1 MKRNILWT
9 VFLSCLVAFSFNFGW
24 AAEPITIGVVTS
36 LSHPAGEQGY
46 NAVRIAVDEINA
58 KGGVR
63 IGQEKRLINVV
74 ASDTR
79 DSEPGVPVTDALLA
93 LEKTILE
100 KKAQAIVV
108 GPLRSEVFLA
118 SMDMIAKYKV
128 PMLVGIAM
136 TPESEVKFKQSPEK
150 YKYVF
155 RLCVSSKHLMMYLSG
170 IVGFINQEFGFNKVY
185 IMNQDVAWARG
196 TAELL
201 TKGYFEKAGWT
212 IVGRENYPTGSSDFS
227 SGLMKVQT
235 GGAQV
240 VMPIMDMVESI
251 VFVKQW
257 KSMKIPAVMVGFT
270 SRLGIPE
277 AWKNFDG
284 KIGGTMEVVYELGSA
299 IGSKKVP
306 LSMDFQN
313 AYEKRWGGYPSGTGG
328 HGAAPS
334 YEAVKVFAEA
344 IERAGS
350 IDPDAVV
357 SALEKTDRM
366 GVMGRI
372 KFDEVHQVPYG
383 LDAREASIGA
393 GIQWTETGSR
403 VIVYPPTLA
412 EGKIQLPKGMKAVK

>member
-1 MKRNILWT
+1 MKRNILLS
-9 VFLSCLVAFSFNFGW
+9 VFLSCLVLFSFNLVW

-36 LSHPAGEQGY
+36 LAHPAGEQGY

-63 IGQEKRLINVV
+63 VGQEKRLISVV

-100 KKAQAIVV
+100 KKVHAVVV

-136 TPESEVKFKQSPEK
+136 TPESEVKFKQNPEK

-155 RLCVSSKHLMMYLSG
+155 RLCVSSQHLMMYLSG

-185 IMNQDVAWARG
+185 IMNQDVAWARA
-196 TAELL
+196 TAELI
-201 TKGYFEKAGWT
+201 TKRYFEKAGWT
-212 IVGRENYPTGSSDFS
+212 VVGRENYPTGSSDFS
-227 SGLMKVQT
+227 SGLMKAQT

-240 VMPIMDMVESI
+240 IMPIMDMVESI

-270 SRLGIPE
+270 SRLGVPE

-284 KIGGTMEVVYELGSA
+284 KIGGTMEVIYELGSA

-313 AYEKRWGGYPSGTGG
+313 VYEKRWGGYPSGTGG

-334 YEAVKVFAEA
+334 YEAVKVLAEA

-383 LDAREASIGA
+383 LDARETSIGA
-393 GIQWTETGSR
+393 GIQWTETGNR

>member
-1 MKRNILWT
+1 MKRNIG
-9 VFLSCLVAFSFNFGW
+9 VIIFLSCLFAFSYSFVL
-24 AAEPITIGVVTS
+24 AADPITIGVVTS
-36 LSHPAGEQGY
+36 LSHPAGEQGHK
-46 NAVRIAVDEINA
+46 AARIAVDEINA
-58 KGGVR
+58 RGGVKV
-63 IGQEKRLINVV
+63 GQEKRLINVV
-74 ASDTR
+74 ASDSR

-93 LEKTILE
+93 LEKTILD
-100 KKAQAIVV
+100 KKVHAIVV

-118 SMDMIAKYKV
+118 SMDMIAKHKV

-136 TPESEVKFKQSPEK
+136 TPDSEVKFKQSPEK

-155 RLCVSSKHLMMYLSG
+155 RLCVSAKHLMMYLTG
-170 IVGFINQEFGFNKVY
+170 TMGFINQEFGFNKVY

-196 TAELL
+196 TAELM
-201 TKGYFEKAGWT
+201 TKGYFGKAGWT

-227 SGLMKVQT
+227 SGLMKVQS

-240 VMPIMDMVESI
+240 IMPIMDMVESI

-257 KSMKIPAVMVGFT
+257 KSMRIPALMAGFT

-284 KIGGTMEVVYELGSA
+284 KIGGTIEVIYELGSA

-344 IERAGS
+344 VERAGTL
-350 IDPDAVV
+350 DPDAVV
-357 SALEKTDRM
+357 AALEKTDRM

-383 LDAREASIGA
+383 LDPQTAAIGA
-393 GIQWTETGSR
+393 SIQWTETGSR
-403 VIVYPPTLA
+403 MIVYPPVLA

>member
-1 MKRNILWT
+1 MKRNILLI
-9 VFLSCLVAFSFNFGW
+9 VFLSCLVPFSYHIVL

-46 NAVRIAVDEINA
+46 NAARIAVDEINA

-100 KKAQAIVV
+100 KKVKAVVV

-128 PMLVGIAM
+128 PMLVAIAM
-136 TPESEVKFKQSPEK
+136 TPDFETKFKQSPEK

-155 RLCVSSKHLMMYLSG
+155 RLCVSSKHIMMYLSG

-196 TAELL
+196 TAEML

-227 SGLMKVQT
+227 SGLMKVQS

-257 KSMKIPAVMVGFT
+257 KSMRIPAVMVGFT

-284 KIGGTMEVVYELGSA
+284 KIGGTIEVIYELGSA

-306 LSMDFQN
+306 PSMDFEN
-313 AYEKRWGGYPSGTGG
+313 TYEKRWGYPSGTGG
-328 HGAAPS
+328 HGSAPS

-344 IERAGS
+344 IERAES
-350 IDPDAVV
+350 LEADAVV
-357 SALEKTDRM
+357 SSLEKTNRM

-383 LDAREASIGA
+383 LDPREAAIGA

-412 EGKIQLPKGMKAVK
+412 EGKIQLPQGLKAVK

>member
-1 MKRNILWT
+1 MKRNILLI
-9 VFLSCLVAFSFNFGW
+9 VFLSCLVPFSYHIVM

-46 NAVRIAVDEINA
+46 NAARIAVEEINA

-100 KKAQAIVV
+100 KKVQAVVV

-136 TPESEVKFKQSPEK
+136 TPDSEVKFKQNPEK
-150 YKYVF
+150 YKYIF
-155 RLCVSSKHLMMYLSG
+155 RLCISAKHLMMYMSG
-170 IVGFINQEFGFNKVY
+170 MVGFINKEFGFNKVY

-196 TAELL
+196 TADML

-212 IVGRENYPTGSSDFS
+212 VVGRENYPTGSSDFS
-227 SGLMKVQT
+227 SGLMKVQS

-257 KSMKIPAVMVGFT
+257 KSMRIPAVMVGFT

-306 LSMDFQN
+306 LSMEFQKT
-313 AYEKRWGGYPSGTGG
+313 YEKRWGGYPSGTGG
-328 HGAAPS
+328 HGASPS
-334 YEAVKVFAEA
+334 YEAVKVWAEA

-350 IDPDAVV
+350 LESDAVV

-383 LDAREASIGA
+383 LDFREAAIGA
-393 GIQWTETGSR
+393 GIQWTETGER
-403 VIVYPPTLA
+403 VIVYPPILA
-412 EGKIQLPKGMKAVK
+412 EGKIQLPKGLKSVK

>member
-100 KKAQAIVV
+100 KKVHAVVV

-136 TPESEVKFKQSPEK
+136 TPESEVKFRQSPEK

-170 IVGFINQEFGFNKVY
+170 IVGFINQEFGFNKAY
-185 IMNQDVAWARG
+185 IMNQDVAWARA
-196 TAELL
+196 TAEMMS
-201 TKGYFEKAGWT
+201 KGYFEKAGWT

-227 SGLMKVQT
+227 SGLMKAQT

-240 VMPIMDMVESI
+240 IMPIMDMVESI

-270 SRLGIPE
+270 SRLGVPE

>member
-1 MKRNILWT
+1 M
-9 VFLSCLVAFSFNFGW
+9 
-24 AAEPITIGVVTS
+24 
-36 LSHPAGEQGY
+36 
-46 NAVRIAVDEINA
+46 
-58 KGGVR
+58 
-63 IGQEKRLINVV
+63 
-74 ASDTR
+74 
-79 DSEPGVPVTDALLA
+79 
-93 LEKTILE
+93 
-100 KKAQAIVV
+100 
-108 GPLRSEVFLA
+108 
-118 SMDMIAKYKV
+118 
-128 PMLVGIAM
+128 
-136 TPESEVKFKQSPEK
+136 
-150 YKYVF
+150 
-155 RLCVSSKHLMMYLSG
+155 
-170 IVGFINQEFGFNKVY
+170 GFINQEFGFNKVY

-196 TAELL
+196 TAELM
-201 TKGYFEKAGWT
+201 TKGYFGKAGWT

-227 SGLMKVQT
+227 SGLMKVQS

-240 VMPIMDMVESI
+240 IMPIMDMVESI

-257 KSMKIPAVMVGFT
+257 KSMRIPALMAGFT

-284 KIGGTMEVVYELGSA
+284 KIGGTIEVIYELGSA

-344 IERAGS
+344 VERAGTL
-350 IDPDAVV
+350 DPDAVV
-357 SALEKTDRM
+357 AALEKTDRM

-383 LDAREASIGA
+383 LDPQTAAIGA
-393 GIQWTETGSR
+393 SIQWTETGSR
-403 VIVYPPTLA
+403 MIVYPPVLA